1 MKEPFLEVA
10 EVIGEAFE
18 FLDNLRMSGQMNMF
32 GAAPELVYTFGV
44 TKKQAVKVL
53 EMWMESKCKSQ

>member
-10 EVIGEAFE
+10 EVIEEAFD
-18 FLDNLRMSGQMNMF
+18 FLDNLRMGGQMNMF
-32 GAAPELVYTFGV
+32 GAAPELVYSFGI

-53 EMWMESKCKSQ
+53 KMWMETKCK